1 MASNN
6 NQQPGLIASHAEY
19 IKAAAVETVGTV
31 TGSEAWKQS
40 GAEQKEQ
47 AINDMKAASEGRDPS
62 ASGWGKPEEVIG
74 KVTGCEGMQQEG
86 AASTKQ

>member
-1 MASNN
+1 MTDTPPSN
-6 NQQPGLIASHAEY
+6 Q
-19 IKAAAVETVGTV
+19 ETVGTV

-47 AINDMKAASEGRDPS
+47 AINDMKAASEGRDS
-62 ASGWGKPEEVIG
+62 STSGWGKPEEVIG

-86 AASTKQ
+86 AASTKH

>member
-6 NQQPGLIASHAEY
+6 NQQPGLVAAHAEY
-19 IKAAAVETVGTV
+19 VKAAAVEAVGTA

-47 AINDMKAASEGRDPS
+47 AINDMKAASEGRDP
-62 ASGWGKPEEVIG
+62 ATSGWGKPEEVIG

-86 AASTKQ
+86 AASTKH